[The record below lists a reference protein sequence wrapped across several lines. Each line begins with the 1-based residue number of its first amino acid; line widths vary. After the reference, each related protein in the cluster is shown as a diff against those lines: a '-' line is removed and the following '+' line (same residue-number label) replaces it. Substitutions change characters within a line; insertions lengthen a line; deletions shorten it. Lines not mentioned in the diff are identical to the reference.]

1 MTSVECPYLRRSDA
15 LPRRPSVGR
24 MPRRRRLNAPASSV
38 ECPRRVGRML
48 PPSVRCPGAV
58 GRMPRRRSDARQRL
72 DAWRAARARGDVL
85 GSMDELAL
93 TGFQSAVPPPRS
105 SSSAWS
111 ASADRH
117 VAREASVRCPRSAPC
132 RASVGCPSAHRTAD
146 RRARASVG
154 CPVSGLA
161 NSLSASRSG
170 PRLGKTEKRSV
181 WTSSAEVGFGKP
193 LMPVTHALLA
203 IESRIASGELLLR

>member
-1 MTSVECPYLRRSDA
+1 
-15 LPRRPSVGR
+15 
-24 MPRRRRLNAPASSV
+24 MPRRRRSNALDAS
-38 ECPRRVGRML
+38 VGC
-48 PPSVRCPGAV
+48 S
-58 GRMPRRRSDARQRL
+58 RRRSDAPGPSVECPGVDRMPGNGSIHGERL
-72 DAWRAARARGDVL
+72 EQAETAWDLWMSSRL
-85 GSMDELAL
+85 L
-93 TGFQSAVPPPRS
+93 GFQSAVPPPRS

-111 ASADRH
+111 ASASRH

-146 RRARASVG
+146 RRAGASVG
-154 CPVSGLA
+154 CPVSRLA

-181 WTSSAEVGFGKP
+181 WTTSAEVGFGKP

-203 IESRIASGELLLR
+203 IESRIARGELLLR